1 MKILHDFQI
10 FFVQIRGGVSRY
22 HIELTD
28 ELIKEGVETERF
40 ILFPINRY
48 YNDRKRISNTIREKI
63 YRKFVFSRFNR
74 KLYLLNQKKTISRIR
89 RKKYDIVHMT
99 WTDPY
104 LFDAGIEITKIVVT
118 IHDMIHELLLDRSE
132 DIKDEI
138 YRKKRAIFE
147 SDGIIAISENTKAD
161 ILRLYPDINEKKI
174 RVIYHGTNHLPKPLK
189 NEQIEDMGKYLLYVG
204 VRDAY
209 KRGMWFAKEVSGLLQ
224 EKDLKL
230 LFVGGRS
237 FSDEETDLINKCGIA
252 DRVLQLDLSDGELA
266 YAYRNAVCF
275 VYPTLYEGFGF
286 PILEAF
292 DNGCPVVCTRSSSL
306 PEVGGDAAVYFDADD
321 ADTMRE
327 KISVF
332 CDEPSV
338 REMCVKK
345 GFDRTKNFTWEKT
358 AEETADFYR
367 EVLTGFTNEERNKC

>member
-1 MKILHDFQI
+1 MRILHDFQI
-10 FFVQIRGGVSRY
+10 FYIQIRGGVSRY

-28 ELIKEGVETERF
+28 ELIKEGYETERF
-40 ILFPINRY
+40 ILFPINKY
-48 YNDRKRISNTIREKI
+48 YNDRKKISNTIREKI
-63 YRKFVFSRFNR
+63 YRKFVLSRFNR
-74 KLYLLNQKKTISRIR
+74 KLYLLNRKKTLSRIR

-104 LFDAGIEITKIVVT
+104 LFDAGITTTKIVVT
-118 IHDMIHELLLDRSE
+118 IHDMIHELLLDKSD

-138 YRKKRAIFE
+138 YKKKRAIYE

-161 ILRLYPDINEKKI
+161 ILRLYQDIDPNKI
-174 RVIYHGTNHLPKPLK
+174 RVIYHGTNHLPNPIK
-189 NEQIEDMGKYLLYVG
+189 NVQIDNMEKYLLFVG
-204 VRDAY
+204 VRDDY
-209 KRGMWFAKEVSGLLQ
+209 KRGMWFIKEICGLLK
-224 EKDLKL
+224 EKNLKL

-237 FSDEETDLINKCGIA
+237 FSNEEKELIDKCGIA

-306 PEVGGDAAVYFDADD
+306 PEVGGDAATYFDTDD
-321 ADTMRE
+321 ADSMRE
-327 KISVF
+327 KICDF
-332 CDEPSV
+332 CDKPSV
-338 REMCVKK
+338 REMYVKK
-345 GFDRTKNFTWEKT
+345 GFDRTHLFKWEKT
-358 AEETADFYR
+358 AEETLNFYNDMIK
-367 EVLTGFTNEERNKC
+367 GI